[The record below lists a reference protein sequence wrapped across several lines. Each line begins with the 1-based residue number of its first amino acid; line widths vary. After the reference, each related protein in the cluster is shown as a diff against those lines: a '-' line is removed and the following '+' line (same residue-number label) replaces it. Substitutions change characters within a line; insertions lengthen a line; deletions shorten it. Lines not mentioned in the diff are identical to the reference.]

1 MTVKTETLKIEKE
14 KTLISMKDIIR
25 NILVILLAGVF
36 IGPFLWMVLT
46 AFKTLSETLSVPPTF
61 IPQEWKFENF
71 ALAWNSGP
79 FLKYTMSSIIVTFSV
94 VALQMLT
101 IIPAAYAFARYKFPG
116 RNLLFSATL
125 ITMMIPAQLIFLPV
139 FLMMSKANLINT
151 YWSIILPFASSAFG
165 IFLLRQRFM
174 QVSEEILEAARL
186 DNASELKILYK
197 VMVPQAKGT
206 LVTIG
211 LFTFI
216 SVWNDYF
223 WPLVMT
229 TNDNVRTLPLGV
241 SMLRSTM
248 DGIRWNVLMAGN
260 IILVLPIIVVFII
273 AQKRIIE
280 AFTYTGIK

>member
-260 IILVLPIIVVFII
+260 IILVFPIIVVFII